1 MQLSVGL
8 GAQALNQERDRRVS
22 RHDPGGNRAARAPV
36 ITVCP
41 MTQVADRSR
50 IGILLRDWRRRRRMS
65 QLDLALEAGVS
76 ARHVSFVET
85 GRSRPSAEMVIQ
97 LAEHLDVPLRDRNA
111 MLLAAG
117 FAPGFAERPLSDP
130 ELAQIQ
136 EGLGFLLDQ
145 LEPVPVV
152 VVDRGWNVVRS
163 NAGAA
168 RFAARLLGP
177 IPEAFAARP
186 NSLRLLLHPD
196 GLRRV
201 VVNWDEV
208 ATALLRQLRRA
219 VHAAPGDPVVEAL
232 YEEIVAYP
240 GLPCS
245 FPRADDSETEPVVVP
260 LHVRANGFEARL
272 LSMMATLAR
281 AHDVTV
287 QELRVETLVPAD
299 GASLAALRALAR

>member
-1 MQLSVGL
+1 MATKPSPRPRAGRSPGAVGR
-8 GAQALNQERDRRVS
+8 AIREWRTARRY
-22 RHDPGGNRAARAPV
+22 
-36 ITVCP
+36 
-41 MTQVADRSR
+41 
-50 IGILLRDWRRRRRMS
+50 S
-65 QLDLALEAGVS
+65 QLALGLEAEIS
-76 ARHVSFVET
+76 PRHLSFIES
-85 GRSRPSAEMVIQ
+85 GRTQPSRATILR
-97 LAEHLDVPLRDRNA
+97 LAEVLDVPLRDRNA

-117 FAPGFAERPLSDP
+117 LAPGFAERPLSDP

-136 EGLGFLLDQ
+136 EGLGFLLEQ

-168 RFAARLLGP
+168 RFVARLLGP

-201 VVNWDEV
+201 VVNWNEV

-232 YEEIVAYP
+232 YEEVGAYP
-240 GLPCS
+240 GLPRS
-245 FPRADDSETEPVVVP
+245 FPRADESETEPVVVP
-260 LHVRANGFEARL
+260 LHVRTKGFEARL

-299 GASLAALRALAR
+299 GASLEALRGLAR